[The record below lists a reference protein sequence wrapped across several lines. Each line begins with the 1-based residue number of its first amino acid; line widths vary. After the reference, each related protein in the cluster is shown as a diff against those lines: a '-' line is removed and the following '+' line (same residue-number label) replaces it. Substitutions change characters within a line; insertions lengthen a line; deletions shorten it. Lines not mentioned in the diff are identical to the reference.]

1 MIQKQVLMSAKDEIN
16 KLKKE
21 IERHNFLY
29 HSKNNPEISDA
40 EYDALYQRLKSLESN
55 LSSSEDSP
63 TKTVGS
69 KPSKG
74 FVKHTHLKPMLSLS
88 NVFNE
93 EEFNKFEERIL
104 KRANIDKVIYAV
116 EPKFDGIGISLTYE
130 DGVLTKAV
138 TRGDGEVGEVV
149 TENIKTISKIPQ
161 KLTFNVPKVIELRG
175 EIFFNL
181 DDFDLINK
189 NIEKEGGKTFINPR
203 NAAAGTLRNLDV
215 GIVKQRPLNIFLYA
229 LGGTSN
235 DFSID
240 SHQDFIA
247 FLEKN
252 KLPTNDLISFGDAVK
267 AASSVK
273 KILDSRETLNYEIDG
288 AVVKVNDINLQEKL
302 GFVSKAPRWAV
313 AWKFPASEKF
323 SKVNDILFSVGR
335 TGIVTPYATI
345 EPVLISGANISNV
358 TLHNLDELKRL
369 DIKVNDTVLVKRA
382 GDVIPQ
388 ITKVNQEIRDGSER
402 PVTVPEFC
410 PSCGSEL
417 REDGPFLRCHAGMNC
432 PAQLFGYFEH
442 FVSRKAMNID
452 GLGYKINT
460 HLINLGY
467 VKKVA
472 DLFKLERYETELKSL
487 EGFGEK
493 SIDNLF
499 ASINNARKPKL
510 ETFINAL
517 GIPEV
522 GETTASS
529 LARHFKE
536 FQSLRSASL
545 DDLLQLDSIGEV
557 VAKNIIE
564 FFKNDP
570 VGIDDLLD
578 QIEIENYVAS
588 ADSHLDGVRIVITGS
603 FTEFSR
609 DELKD
614 IIKSKGGIPSSSVS
628 ANTNYLLYG
637 EKAGSKFK
645 KATELGVELV
655 DETKIKDFLK
665 I

>member
-1 MIQKQVLMSAKDEIN
+1 MSAKDEIN

-138 TRGDGEVGEVV
+138 TRGDGEVGEIV

>member
-1 MIQKQVLMSAKDEIN
+1 MSAKDEIN

-215 GIVKQRPLNIFLYA
+215 GILKQRPLNIFLYA

-493 SIDNLF
+493 SIDNLY

-645 KATELGVELV
+645 KAKELGVELV

>member
-1 MIQKQVLMSAKDEIN
+1 MSVKDEIK
-16 KLKKE
+16 KLQKE

-29 HSKNNPEISDA
+29 HSEDNPEISDA
-40 EYDALYQRLKSLESN
+40 EFDALYQRLKSLEAEQGE
-55 LSSSEDSP
+55 SEDSP

-74 FVKHTHLKPMLSLS
+74 FEKHQHLKPMLSLS
-88 NVFNE
+88 NVFND
-93 EEFNKFEERIL
+93 EEFKKFEERIL
-104 KRANIDKVIYAV
+104 KRVNVNEIIFAV

-130 DGVLTKAV
+130 DGILTKAV

-149 TENIKTISKIPQ
+149 TENIKTIDKIPHSIS
-161 KLTFNVPKVIELRG
+161 FNVPKIVELRG

-181 DDFDLINK
+181 DDFNSINRS
-189 NIEKEGGKTFINPR
+189 IEKDGGKVFINPR
-203 NAAAGTLRNLDV
+203 NAAAGTLRNLDSEV
-215 GIVKQRPLNIFLYA
+215 VKQRPLNIFLYA
-229 LGGTSN
+229 LGGCSD
-235 DFSID
+235 DFKIE
-240 SHQDFIA
+240 SHKDFLT
-247 FLEKN
+247 FLKKN
-252 KLPTNDLISFGDAVK
+252 NLPNNDLITFGDAIT
-267 AASSVK
+267 ASNAVK
-273 KILDSRETLNYEIDG
+273 KILGSREALNYEIDG
-288 AVVKVNDINLQEKL
+288 AVVKVNDFNLQEKL

-323 SKVNDILFSVGR
+323 SKVNDVLFSVGR

-388 ITKVNQEIRDGSER
+388 ITKVNQDVRNGSET
-402 PVTVPEFC
+402 PVKVPEFC
-410 PSCGSEL
+410 PSCGNKLKE
-417 REDGPFLRCHAGMNC
+417 EGPFLRCDAGMNC

-452 GLGYKINT
+452 GLGYKINI

-472 DLFKLERYETELKSL
+472 DLFKLKQYEEELKNL

-499 ASINNARKPKL
+499 ASIDNARKPKL
-510 ETFINAL
+510 ETLINAL

-536 FQSLRSASL
+536 FPKLRSASFE
-545 DDLLQLDSIGEV
+545 DLMQLDSIGEV

-570 VGIDDLLD
+570 IGIDELLA
-578 QIEIENYVAS
+578 QIEIENYIAS
-588 ADSHLDGVRIVITGS
+588 GDSHLDGIKIVITGS
-603 FTEFSR
+603 FSEFSR

-614 IIKSKGGIPSSSVS
+614 IIKSKGGIPSSSIS
-628 ANTNYLLYG
+628 SNTNYLLYG
-637 EKAGSKFK
+637 EKAGSKYK
-645 KATELGVELV
+645 KAIELGVELI

>member
-1 MIQKQVLMSAKDEIN
+1 MSTEDEIN

-55 LSSSEDSP
+55 LRSSEDSP

>member
-1 MIQKQVLMSAKDEIN
+1 MSAKDEIN

-181 DDFDLINK
+181 DDFDSINK

-410 PSCGSEL
+410 PSCGNEL

-472 DLFKLERYETELKSL
+472 DLFKLERHETELKSL

-628 ANTNYLLYG
+628 VNTNYLLYG

>member
-1 MIQKQVLMSAKDEIN
+1 MSAKDEIN

-88 NVFNE
+88 NVFNQ

-138 TRGDGEVGEVV
+138 TRGDGEVGEDV

-161 KLTFNVPKVIELRG
+161 KLTFDVPKVIELRG

-181 DDFDLINK
+181 DDFDSINK

-345 EPVLISGANISNV
+345 DPVLISGANISNV

-402 PVTVPEFC
+402 PVKVPEFC

-472 DLFKLERYETELKSL
+472 DLFKLQRHEGELKSL

-499 ASINNARKPKL
+499 ASINNARNPKL

-564 FFKNDP
+564 FFENDP

-578 QIEIENYVAS
+578 EIEIENYVAS

-645 KATELGVELV
+645 KAKELGVELV

>member
-1 MIQKQVLMSAKDEIN
+1 MSAKDEIN

-267 AASSVK
+267 AAISVK

-472 DLFKLERYETELKSL
+472 DLFKLERYEIELKSL

>member
-1 MIQKQVLMSAKDEIN
+1 MSVKDEIN
-16 KLKKE
+16 KLKQE

-29 HSKNNPEISDA
+29 HSENNPEISDA
-40 EYDALYQRLKSLESN
+40 EYDALYQRLKFLEAEEGASK
-55 LSSSEDSP
+55 DSP
-63 TKTVGS
+63 SKTVGS

-74 FVKHTHLKPMLSLS
+74 FEKHTHLKPMLSLA
-88 NVFNE
+88 NVFNQE
-93 EEFNKFEERIL
+93 DFNKFEERIL
-104 KRANIDKVIYAV
+104 KRISVEKLIYAV

-130 DGVLTKAV
+130 DGNLTKAV

-149 TENIKTISKIPQ
+149 TENIKTISKIPHN
-161 KLTFNVPKVIELRG
+161 LSFNVPKAIELRG

-181 DDFDLINK
+181 DDFTLINK
-189 NIEKEGGKTFINPR
+189 NIKDAGGKVFINPR

-215 GIVKQRPLNIFLYA
+215 EIVKQRPLNIFLYA
-229 LGGTSN
+229 LGGHSDEFEIN
-235 DFSID
+235 
-240 SHQDFIA
+240 SHQEFLE

-252 KLPTNDLISFGDAVK
+252 NLPKNDLITFGDATEATK
-267 AASSVK
+267 AVK
-273 KILDSRETLNYEIDG
+273 KILDSRDSLNYEIDG
-288 AVVKVNDINLQEKL
+288 AVVKVNESKLQEKL

-313 AWKFPASEKF
+313 AWKFPASEKY
-323 SKVNDILFSVGR
+323 SKVNDVLFSVGR

-358 TLHNLDELKRL
+358 TLHNMDELKRL

-388 ITKVNQEIRDGSER
+388 ITKVNLEVRDGSESL
-402 PVTVPEFC
+402 VNIPEHC
-410 PSCGSEL
+410 PSCDNALKAE
-417 REDGPFLRCHAGMNC
+417 GPFLRCDAGMQC
-432 PAQLFGYFEH
+432 PDQLFGYFEH

-460 HLINLGY
+460 HLIKLGY
-467 VKKVA
+467 VKQAA
-472 DLFKLERYETELKSL
+472 DLFKLKRYEVELKSL

-499 ASINNARKPKL
+499 ESIDKSRRPKL
-510 ETFINAL
+510 ETFINSL

-522 GETTASS
+522 GETTASA

-536 FQSLRSASL
+536 FNYLRRASFE
-545 DDLLQLDSIGEV
+545 DLMQLDSIGEV
-557 VAKNIIE
+557 VAKNIIN
-564 FFKNDP
+564 FFENDP
-570 VGIDDLLD
+570 VGIDALLD
-578 QIEIENYVAS
+578 EIEIENFVAS

-603 FTEFSR
+603 FENYSR

-614 IIKSKGGIPSSSVS
+614 IIKSKGGIPSSSIS
-628 ANTNYLLYG
+628 SNTDFLIYG
-637 EKAGSKFK
+637 EKAGSKYK
-645 KATELGVELV
+645 KALDLGIELITEEKLNE
-655 DETKIKDFLK
+655 FLK

>member
-1 MIQKQVLMSAKDEIN
+1 MSAKDEIN

-74 FVKHTHLKPMLSLS
+74 FIKHTHLKPMLSLS

>member
-1 MIQKQVLMSAKDEIN
+1 MSAKDEIN

-21 IERHNFLY
+21 IERHDFLY
-29 HSKNNPEISDA
+29 HSENNPEISDA
-40 EYDALYQRLKSLESN
+40 EYDALYQRLKSLESD

-104 KRANIDKVIYAV
+104 KRANIDNVIYAV

-252 KLPTNDLISFGDAVK
+252 KLPTNDLISFGDAAK
-267 AASSVK
+267 AAGSVK

>member
-1 MIQKQVLMSAKDEIN
+1 MSAKDEIN

-161 KLTFNVPKVIELRG
+161 KLTFDVPKVIELRG

-181 DDFDLINK
+181 DDFDSINK

>member
-1 MIQKQVLMSAKDEIN
+1 MSAKDEIN

-252 KLPTNDLISFGDAVK
+252 KLPTNDLISFGDAAK

>member
-1 MIQKQVLMSAKDEIN
+1 MSAKDEIN

-288 AVVKVNDINLQEKL
+288 AVVKVNDTNLQEKL

>member
-1 MIQKQVLMSAKDEIN
+1 MSVKDEIK

-29 HSKNNPEISDA
+29 HAENNPEISDA
-40 EYDALYQRLKSLESN
+40 EYDALYQRLKALEAEEGASK
-55 LSSSEDSP
+55 DSP
-63 TKTVGS
+63 SKTVGS

-74 FVKHTHLKPMLSLS
+74 FEKHTHLKPMLSLA
-88 NVFNE
+88 NVFNQDD
-93 EEFNKFEERIL
+93 FDKFEERIQ
-104 KRANIDKVIYAV
+104 KRISVEKLVYAV

-130 DGVLTKAV
+130 EGSLTKAV

-149 TENIKTISKIPQ
+149 TENIKTITKIPQ
-161 KLTFNVPKVIELRG
+161 TLSIDIPKVIELRG

-181 DDFDLINK
+181 DDFNLINK
-189 NIEKEGGKTFINPR
+189 NIENAGGKAFINPR
-203 NAAAGTLRNLDV
+203 NAAAGTLRNLD
-215 GIVKQRPLNIFLYA
+215 IETVKQRPLNIFLYA
-229 LGGTSN
+229 LGGHT
-235 DFSID
+235 DDLEIA
-240 SHQDFIA
+240 SHQEFLS

-252 KLPTNDLISFGDAVK
+252 NLPRNDLITFGDAAEATK
-267 AASSVK
+267 AVQ
-273 KILDSRETLNYEIDG
+273 KILDSRDSLNYEIDG
-288 AVVKVNDINLQEKL
+288 AVVKVNESKLQDKL

-313 AWKFPASEKF
+313 AWKFPASEKY

-358 TLHNLDELKRL
+358 TLHNMDELKRL

-388 ITKVNQEIRDGSER
+388 ITKVNLDVRDGSESL
-402 PVTVPEFC
+402 VKIPEYC
-410 PSCGSEL
+410 PSCGNALKAE
-417 REDGPFLRCHAGMNC
+417 GPFLRCDAGMQC
-432 PAQLFGYFEH
+432 PDQLFGYFEH

-460 HLINLGY
+460 HLIKLGY
-467 VKKVA
+467 VKQVA
-472 DLFKLERYETELKSL
+472 DLFKLKRHESELKSL

-499 ASINNARKPKL
+499 ASIDNSRRPKL
-510 ETFINAL
+510 ETFINSL

-536 FQSLRSASL
+536 FIYLRRASFE
-545 DDLLQLDSIGEV
+545 DLMQLDSIGEV
-557 VAKNIIE
+557 VAKNIIK
-564 FFKNDP
+564 FFENDP
-570 VGIDDLLD
+570 VGIDALLNE
-578 QIEIENYVAS
+578 IEIENFVAS
-588 ADSHLDGVRIVITGS
+588 ADSHLDGIRIVITGS
-603 FTEFSR
+603 FENYSR

-614 IIKSKGGIPSSSVS
+614 IIKAKGGLPSSSIS
-628 ANTNYLLYG
+628 SNTDYLIYG
-637 EKAGSKFK
+637 EKAGSKYK
-645 KATELGVELV
+645 KALDLGIELIT
-655 DETKIKDFLK
+655 ETKLNEFLK

>member
-1 MIQKQVLMSAKDEIN
+1 MSAKDEIN

-29 HSKNNPEISDA
+29 HSENNPEISDA
-40 EYDALYQRLKSLESN
+40 EYDALYQRLKSLESD

-93 EEFNKFEERIL
+93 DEFNKFEERIL

-138 TRGDGEVGEVV
+138 TRGNGEVGEIV

-181 DDFDLINK
+181 DDFDSINK
-189 NIEKEGGKTFINPR
+189 NIEMEGGKTFINPR

-252 KLPTNDLISFGDAVK
+252 KLPTNDLISFGDAAK
-267 AASSVK
+267 AAGSVK

-472 DLFKLERYETELKSL
+472 DLFKLERHETELKSL

-529 LARHFKE
+529 LARHYKE

>member
-1 MIQKQVLMSAKDEIN
+1 MSAKDEIN

-181 DDFDLINK
+181 DDFDSINK

-472 DLFKLERYETELKSL
+472 DLFKLERHETELKSL

-588 ADSHLDGVRIVITGS
+588 AESHLDGVRIVITGS

>member
-1 MIQKQVLMSAKDEIN
+1 MSAKDEIN

-252 KLPTNDLISFGDAVK
+252 KLPTNDLISFGDAAK
-267 AASSVK
+267 AAGSVK

-402 PVTVPEFC
+402 PVAVPEFC

-536 FQSLRSASL
+536 FQRLRSASL

-578 QIEIENYVAS
+578 QIEIKNYVAS

>member
-1 MIQKQVLMSAKDEIN
+1 MSAKDEIN

-536 FQSLRSASL
+536 FQRLRSASL

-578 QIEIENYVAS
+578 QIEIENYIAS

>member
-1 MIQKQVLMSAKDEIN
+1 MSVKDEIK

-29 HSKNNPEISDA
+29 HAENNPEISDA
-40 EYDALYQRLKSLESN
+40 EYDALYQRLKALEAEEGASK
-55 LSSSEDSP
+55 DSP
-63 TKTVGS
+63 SKTVGS

-74 FVKHTHLKPMLSLS
+74 FEKHTHLKPMLSLA
-88 NVFNE
+88 NVFNQDD
-93 EEFNKFEERIL
+93 FDKFEERIQ
-104 KRANIDKVIYAV
+104 KRISVEKLVYAV

-130 DGVLTKAV
+130 EGSLTKAV

-149 TENIKTISKIPQ
+149 TENIKTITKIPQ
-161 KLTFNVPKVIELRG
+161 TLSIDIPKVIELRG

-181 DDFDLINK
+181 DDFNLINK
-189 NIEKEGGKTFINPR
+189 NIKNAGGKAFINPR
-203 NAAAGTLRNLDV
+203 NAAAGTLRNLDIE
-215 GIVKQRPLNIFLYA
+215 IVKQRPLNIFLYA
-229 LGGTSN
+229 LGGHTG
-235 DFSID
+235 DLEIA
-240 SHQDFIA
+240 SHQEFLS

-252 KLPTNDLISFGDAVK
+252 NLPRNDLITFGDAAEATK
-267 AASSVK
+267 AVQ
-273 KILDSRETLNYEIDG
+273 KILDSRDSLNYEIDG
-288 AVVKVNDINLQEKL
+288 AVVKVNESKLQDKL

-313 AWKFPASEKF
+313 AWKFPASEKY
-323 SKVNDILFSVGR
+323 SKVNDVLFSVGR

-358 TLHNLDELKRL
+358 TLHNMDELKRL

-388 ITKVNQEIRDGSER
+388 ITKVNLDVRDGSESL
-402 PVTVPEFC
+402 VKIPEYC
-410 PSCGSEL
+410 PSCGNALKAE
-417 REDGPFLRCHAGMNC
+417 GPFLRCDAGMQC
-432 PAQLFGYFEH
+432 PDQLFGYFEH

-460 HLINLGY
+460 HLIKLGY
-467 VKKVA
+467 VKQVA
-472 DLFKLERYETELKSL
+472 DLFKLKRYESELKSL

-499 ASINNARKPKL
+499 ASIDNSRRPKL
-510 ETFINAL
+510 ETFINSL

-536 FQSLRSASL
+536 FSYFRRASFE
-545 DDLLQLDSIGEV
+545 DLMQLDSIGEV
-557 VAKNIIE
+557 VAKNIIK
-564 FFKNDP
+564 FFENDP
-570 VGIDDLLD
+570 VGIDALLNE
-578 QIEIENYVAS
+578 IEIENFVAS
-588 ADSHLDGVRIVITGS
+588 ADSHLDGIRIVITGS
-603 FTEFSR
+603 FENYSR

-614 IIKSKGGIPSSSVS
+614 IIKSKGGVPSSSIS
-628 ANTNYLLYG
+628 SNTDFLIYG
-637 EKAGSKFK
+637 EKAGSKYK
-645 KATELGVELV
+645 KALDLGIELIT
-655 DETKIKDFLK
+655 ETKLNEFLK

>member
-1 MIQKQVLMSAKDEIN
+1 MSAKDEIN

-21 IERHNFLY
+21 IERHDFLY
-29 HSKNNPEISDA
+29 HSENNPEISDA
-40 EYDALYQRLKSLESN
+40 EYDALYQRLKSLESD

-252 KLPTNDLISFGDAVK
+252 KLPTNDLISFGDAAK
-267 AASSVK
+267 AAGSVK

-472 DLFKLERYETELKSL
+472 DLFKLERHETELKSL

-499 ASINNARKPKL
+499 ASIDNARKPKL

>member
-1 MIQKQVLMSAKDEIN
+1 MSAKDEIN

-267 AASSVK
+267 VASSVK

-472 DLFKLERYETELKSL
+472 DLFKLERHETELKSL

>member
-1 MIQKQVLMSAKDEIN
+1 MSAKDEIN

>member
-1 MIQKQVLMSAKDEIN
+1 MSVKDEIK
-16 KLKKE
+16 KLQKE

-29 HSKNNPEISDA
+29 HSEDNPEISDA
-40 EYDALYQRLKSLESN
+40 EFDALYQRLKSLEAEQGE
-55 LSSSEDSP
+55 SEDSP

-74 FVKHTHLKPMLSLS
+74 FEKHQHLKPMLSLS
-88 NVFNE
+88 NVFND
-93 EEFNKFEERIL
+93 EEFKKFEERIL
-104 KRANIDKVIYAV
+104 KRVNVNEIIFAV

-130 DGVLTKAV
+130 DGILTKAV

-149 TENIKTISKIPQ
+149 TENIKTIDKIPHSIS
-161 KLTFNVPKVIELRG
+161 FNVPKIVELRG

-181 DDFDLINK
+181 DDFNSINRS
-189 NIEKEGGKTFINPR
+189 IEKDGGKVFINPR
-203 NAAAGTLRNLDV
+203 NAAAGTLRNLDSEV
-215 GIVKQRPLNIFLYA
+215 VKQRPLNIFLYA
-229 LGGTSN
+229 LGGCSD
-235 DFSID
+235 DFKIE
-240 SHQDFIA
+240 SHKDFLT
-247 FLEKN
+247 FLKKN
-252 KLPTNDLISFGDAVK
+252 NLPNNDLITFGDAIT
-267 AASSVK
+267 ASNAVK
-273 KILDSRETLNYEIDG
+273 KILDSREALNYEIDG
-288 AVVKVNDINLQEKL
+288 AVVKVNDFNLQEKL

-323 SKVNDILFSVGR
+323 SKVNDVLFSVGR

-388 ITKVNQEIRDGSER
+388 ITKVNQDVRNGSET
-402 PVTVPEFC
+402 PVKVPEFC
-410 PSCGSEL
+410 PSCGNKLKE
-417 REDGPFLRCHAGMNC
+417 EGPFLRCDAGMNC

-472 DLFKLERYETELKSL
+472 DLFKLKQYEAELKNL

-499 ASINNARKPKL
+499 ASIDNARKPKL
-510 ETFINAL
+510 ETLINAL

-536 FQSLRSASL
+536 FPKLRSASFE
-545 DDLLQLDSIGEV
+545 DLMQLDSIGEV

-570 VGIDDLLD
+570 IGIDELLA
-578 QIEIENYVAS
+578 QIEIENYIAS
-588 ADSHLDGVRIVITGS
+588 GDSHLDGIKIVITGS
-603 FTEFSR
+603 FSEFSR

-614 IIKSKGGIPSSSVS
+614 IIKSKGGIPSSSIS
-628 ANTNYLLYG
+628 SNTNYLLYG
-637 EKAGSKFK
+637 EKAGSKYK
-645 KATELGVELV
+645 KAIELGVELI

>member
-1 MIQKQVLMSAKDEIN
+1 MSAKDEIN

-247 FLEKN
+247 FMEKN

-267 AASSVK
+267 ATSSVK

>member
-1 MIQKQVLMSAKDEIN
+1 MSAKDEIN

-74 FVKHTHLKPMLSLS
+74 FAKHTHLKPMLSLS

>member
-1 MIQKQVLMSAKDEIN
+1 MSVKDEIN

-29 HSKNNPEISDA
+29 HTESNPEISDA
-40 EYDALYQRLKSLESN
+40 EYDALYQRLKALETQEG
-55 LSSSEDSP
+55 SSEGSP
-63 TKTVGS
+63 SKTVGS

-74 FVKHTHLKPMLSLS
+74 FEKHTHLKPMLSLA
-88 NVFNE
+88 NVFNQE
-93 EEFNKFEERIL
+93 DFSKFEERIQ
-104 KRANIDKVIYAV
+104 KRIGTQKLVYAV

-130 DGVLTKAV
+130 NGNLTKAV
-138 TRGDGEVGEVV
+138 TRGDGEIGEVV

-161 KLTFNVPKVIELRG
+161 NLSFNVPKVIELRG

-181 DDFDLINK
+181 DDFSFINK
-189 NIEKEGGKTFINPR
+189 NIENSGGKVFINPR

-215 GIVKQRPLNIFLYA
+215 EIVKQRPLNIFLYA
-229 LGGTSN
+229 LGGHSD
-235 DFSID
+235 DFEIS
-240 SHQDFIA
+240 SHEEFLE

-252 KLPTNDLISFGDAVK
+252 NLPRNDLISFGDSAEAAKAVK
-267 AASSVK
+267 T
-273 KILDSRETLNYEIDG
+273 ILDSRDSLNYEIDG
-288 AVVKVNDINLQEKL
+288 AVVKVNESKLQEKL

-313 AWKFPASEKF
+313 AWKFPASEKY
-323 SKVNDILFSVGR
+323 SKVNDVLFSVGR

-358 TLHNLDELKRL
+358 TLHNMDELKRL

-388 ITKVNQEIRDGSER
+388 ITKVNLEVRDGSETLVNI
-402 PVTVPEFC
+402 PVHC
-410 PSCGSEL
+410 PSCGNTLKAE
-417 REDGPFLRCHAGMNC
+417 GPFLRCDAGMKC
-432 PAQLFGYFEH
+432 PDQLFGYFEH

-467 VKKVA
+467 VKQVA
-472 DLFKLERYETELKSL
+472 DLFKLKRYEDELKSL

-499 ASINNARKPKL
+499 ASIDKSRKPKL
-510 ETFINAL
+510 ETFINSL

-536 FQSLRSASL
+536 FGNLRRASFE
-545 DDLLQLDSIGEV
+545 DLMQLDSIGEI
-557 VAKNIIE
+557 VAKNIIK
-564 FFKNDP
+564 FFENDP
-570 VGIDDLLD
+570 VGIDALLNE
-578 QIEIENYVAS
+578 IEIENFVAS
-588 ADSHLDGVRIVITGS
+588 VDSHLDGLRIVITGS
-603 FTEFSR
+603 FENYSR

-614 IIKSKGGIPSSSVS
+614 IIKSKGGIPSSSIS
-628 ANTNYLLYG
+628 SNTDFLIYG
-637 EKAGSKFK
+637 EKAGSKYK
-645 KATELGVELV
+645 KALDLGIELIT
-655 DETKIKDFLK
+655 ETKLNEFLK

>member
-1 MIQKQVLMSAKDEIN
+1 MSTKDEIN

-21 IERHNFLY
+21 IERHNSLY

-55 LSSSEDSP
+55 LRSSEDSP

-161 KLTFNVPKVIELRG
+161 RLTFNVPKVIELRG

-181 DDFDLINK
+181 DDFHSINK
-189 NIEKEGGKTFINPR
+189 NIEKEGGKAFINPR

-229 LGGTSN
+229 LGGSSK
-235 DFSID
+235 DFNID

-247 FLEKN
+247 FLQKN
-252 KLPTNDLISFGDAVK
+252 KLPTNDLISFGDAVR

-273 KILDSRETLNYEIDG
+273 EILDSREALNYEIDG

-402 PVTVPEFC
+402 SVTVPEFC
-410 PSCGSEL
+410 PSCGSKL
-417 REDGPFLRCHAGMNC
+417 KQDGPFLRCHAGMNC

-472 DLFKLERYETELKSL
+472 DLFKLERYESELKSL

-564 FFKNDP
+564 FFRNDP
-570 VGIDDLLD
+570 VGIDDLIQQL
-578 QIEIENYVAS
+578 EIENYVAS

-645 KATELGVELV
+645 KAKELGVELV
-655 DETKIKDFLK
+655 AEAKIKDFLK

>member
-1 MIQKQVLMSAKDEIN
+1 MSAKDEIN

-74 FVKHTHLKPMLSLS
+74 FAKHTHLKPMLSLS

-252 KLPTNDLISFGDAVK
+252 KLPTNDLISFGDAAI
-267 AASSVK
+267 AAGSVK

-588 ADSHLDGVRIVITGS
+588 ADSHLDGLRIVITGS